1 MYKEEAIAVLLEAV
15 SSEENCG
22 TQALAA
28 HIISNL
34 AGTHSWGGES
44 YTAAWLLKKA
54 GLVSTAQR
62 NMVRNIDWF
71 DPCLQVQTKKY
82 TFVYFFK
89 LTYETIVSLD

>member
-1 MYKEEAIAVLLEAV
+1 MFREEAIFVLLDAV

-54 GLVSTAQR
+54 GLVSFVHR
-62 NMVRNIDWF
+62 NMVRNVDWPE
-71 DPCLQVQTKKY
+71 PCLQVQMKEY
-82 TFVYFFK
+82 YFFC
-89 LTYETIVSLD
+89 LYF

>member
-1 MYKEEAIAVLLEAV
+1 MFRKEAISVLLDAV

-44 YTAAWLLKKA
+44 YTAAWLLKKV
-54 GLVSTAQR
+54 GLVSTIHR
-62 NMVRNIDWF
+62 NMVRNVNWL
-71 DPCLQVQTKKY
+71 DPCLQV
-82 TFVYFFK
+82 
-89 LTYETIVSLD
+89 LTI